1 MDRKRLIK
9 YGFWSVLGVLAVVLL
24 ISLLDNGGDNSS
36 SSEAETTTSSAEIVS
51 VDELREKAAEQE
63 GSVYW
68 AGEQE
73 GAEIEFSQPQAGRTY
88 VRYLTGGAEAGDPKA
103 EFLTIGTYVFKD
115 AAKALKEQA
124 KLPNGVLASA
134 PGGGVVFFNT
144 THPQSVYLA
153 YPGEEVQIE
162 VYDPNPKRSLGL
174 VSSGLIV
181 PVG

>member
-1 MDRKRLIK
+1 MDRKRVIRF
-9 YGFWSVLGVLAVVLL
+9 GFWGVLVVLAGVFL
-24 ISLLDNGGDNSS
+24 ISLLDNGDDNSS
-36 SSEAETTTSSAEIVS
+36 EAGTSSTTTPVTVS
-51 VDELREKAAEQE
+51 VDELREKATEQE
-63 GSVYW
+63 GPIYW

-73 GAEIEFSQPQAGRTY
+73 GSEIEFSQPQAGRTY
-88 VRYLTGGAEAGDPKA
+88 VRYLTGGAEAGDPNA
-103 EFLTIGTYVFKD
+103 EFLTIGTYEFKD

-124 KLPNGVLASA
+124 KQPNGILASA

-153 YPGEEVQIE
+153 YPGEETQIE